1 VASKLFGRP
10 VQGTRSAQNTGE
22 FPLLFKSHSAIKTD
36 LQMCT
41 KTFQFLAAE
50 FTVEIAQDFNSVI
63 AAVHSENPGY
73 R

>member
-1 VASKLFGRP
+1 MRA
-10 VQGTRSAQNTGE
+10 
-22 FPLLFKSHSAIKTD
+22 
-36 LQMCT
+36 

-50 FTVEIAQDFNSVI
+50 FTVQIAQDFNSVI